1 MKILIKIRKLIRE
14 LRTSNLLTR
23 TPHEIRSRAN
33 RQITST
39 LVTVSRVGR
48 FIYNSLNR
56 ENGHKYRQFILP
68 LRNFK
73 DLSRAAKEKLHKK
86 ALYHKNDDVI
96 VHCTC
101 PYFKYTLEVALTG
114 YKASQIITSNG
125 AHPRIR
131 NPRRKTYLCK
141 HLVAAV
147 ARFDNDVQKH
157 NANKEKSA
165 RAPIKDLIKQI
176 NTQDNVNDIR

>member
-1 MKILIKIRKLIRE
+1 MIKLRKLIRE
-14 LRTSNLLTR
+14 LRTNNLLSR
-23 TPHEIRSRAN
+23 TPQVIRNRAN
-33 RQITST
+33 RQITSK

-48 FIYNSLNR
+48 FIYHSTNR

-73 DLSRAAKEKLHKK
+73 DLSRAHKQKLYKV
-86 ALYHKNDDVI
+86 ALYHKSDDVI

-101 PYFKYTLEVALTG
+101 AYFKYTLEVALTG
-114 YKASQIITSNG
+114 YKSSQIITSNG
-125 AHPRIR
+125 KHPRIR

-147 ARFDNDVQKH
+147 QRFDKDLQNY
-157 NANKEKSA
+157 NNNREKEA
-165 RAPIKDLIKQI
+165 RAPLKKMIKQI
-176 NTQDNVNDIR
+176 NTTEEPEDAK